1 MCIVIQH
8 LNSEPGALE
17 ASPSVDV
24 PWGDPELVCSVL
36 QDLPRL
42 LQREVRRQDET
53 GHRQIP
59 ARRESQSAT
68 EVSGVGLCHVEAAA
82 QCPLASCGT
91 GRDSHD
97 QAALGAHQAP
107 LPHPRGPAGRL
118 GCRWRPERGDS
129 LAPLL
134 RHPDATTEV
143 LPTPTPVAPVPPEA
157 ATLCADRGACVVHR
171 GPRAAPAQAGGSAG
185 AAPRGRGGGAGAG
198 NGRGRGRGPRAA
210 TRGLSAQWAVLP
222 SLRDW
227 SQRSSLTFL
236 QASGSQRSADP
247 GNRRLSLCLG
257 EKGQLPAFPAPGGL
271 VRAFPWSGC
280 RDVP

>member
-1 MCIVIQH
+1 MKQGIGKYQH
-8 LNSEPGALE
+8 GENHKAPRKCQ
-17 ASPSVDV
+17 V
-24 PWGDPELVCSVL
+24 LVCVTSKQLHSALWPPVE
-36 QDLPRL
+36 QGGIRTIRL
-42 LQREVRRQDET
+42 RS
-53 GHRQIP
+53 GHIR
-59 ARRESQSAT
+59 
-68 EVSGVGLCHVEAAA
+68 
-82 QCPLASCGT
+82 
-91 GRDSHD
+91 
-97 QAALGAHQAP
+97 
-107 LPHPRGPAGRL
+107 PRGLTPAGRR
-118 GCRWRPERGDS
+118 GAWAAGGGQSAVIRWRRSCAIQTPPPRC
-129 LAPLL
+129 P
-134 RHPDATTEV
+134 P
-143 LPTPTPVAPVPPEA
+143 PTPVAPVPPEA